1 MFRSSPSLFNQDAP
15 ILRLVFFLLLSLVL
29 LFADLRL
36 HATEQNR
43 SFGQHV
49 LYPVQKILSMP
60 GKYAEF
66 SVEYFSTRNTLK
78 NRVSDQAQQIE
89 NLTLLANQAENLES
103 ENSNLR
109 KLLNLQQKSPFKTLA
124 TEIIYNPTNPVSQK
138 IIINRGTL
146 DGVKPGMPV
155 AGSLG
160 IMGQITRV
168 FTNSSEVALLEEKD
182 FSIPVFVERSGLR
195 GALFGVGRSEPLEL
209 RYINNLADLDIGDY
223 LITSGIDGTYPPGIP
238 VAIIT
243 KIDRASES
251 SGAIISCR
259 PFSNLNQYLH
269 LMVLLYQPNTI
280 APLPTESEAVKNRLK
295 LKKGGP

>member
-1 MFRSSPSLFNQDAP
+1 M
-15 ILRLVFFLLLSLVL
+15 FFLLLSFIL

-36 HATEQNR
+36 HATEQIR
-43 SFGQHV
+43 SFGQTI

-60 GKYAEF
+60 SKYAEI
-66 SVEYFSTRNTLK
+66 SAEYFLTRSNLK

-89 NLTLLANQAENLES
+89 NLTLLANQAESLES

-109 KLLNLQQKSPFKTLA
+109 KLLNLQQKSSFKSLVA
-124 TEIIYNPTNPVSQK
+124 EIIYNPTNPVSQK
-138 IIINRGTL
+138 VIINRGEI

-168 FTNSSEVALLEEKD
+168 FANSSEVALLEEKD

-209 RYINNLADLDIGDY
+209 RYVNNLGDLDIGDY

-243 KIDRASES
+243 KIDRASEG
-251 SGAIISCR
+251 SGAIVSCR
-259 PFSNLNQYLH
+259 PFSNLNQYRH
-269 LMVLLYQPNTI
+269 LVVLLYQPSTI
-280 APLPTESEAVKNRLK
+280 APLPTESEIVKNK
-295 LKKGGP
+295 SKFKKGGQ